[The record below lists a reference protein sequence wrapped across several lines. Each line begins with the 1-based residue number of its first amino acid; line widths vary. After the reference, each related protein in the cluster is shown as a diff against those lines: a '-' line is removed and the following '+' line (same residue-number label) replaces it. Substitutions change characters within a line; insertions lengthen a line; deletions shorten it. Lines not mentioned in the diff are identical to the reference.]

1 MYSPYSTSLTLL
13 LPSYCALNVQ
23 ILKKLFTIFISIF
36 CTRFKRF
43 VCSQSFGFI
52 SNHISRD
59 GLRLLDVGL
68 SFESCQHPGF
78 FSPISTNVM
87 QCFNE
92 NYNSSH
98 ITNSVSE
105 IGKPDLVKL
114 GFALAGKDQSTRP
127 NCLFCIPTDCEDQ
140 TYKGQK
146 VFSLIKV
153 QWVGIFLVDL
163 DLILYLTRST
173 GLYLY
178 SSWYL
183 VYLVLLLVQLC

>member
-98 ITNSVSE
+98 ITNTVYVR
-105 IGKPDLVKL
+105 GKLNLCEVRYCFSRLRQHTTKFEPCCQYNKY
-114 GFALAGKDQSTRP
+114 
-127 NCLFCIPTDCEDQ
+127 CLRERKTEFM
-140 TYKGQK
+140 
-146 VFSLIKV
+146 
-153 QWVGIFLVDL
+153 
-163 DLILYLTRST
+163 
-173 GLYLY
+173 
-178 SSWYL
+178 
-183 VYLVLLLVQLC
+183 